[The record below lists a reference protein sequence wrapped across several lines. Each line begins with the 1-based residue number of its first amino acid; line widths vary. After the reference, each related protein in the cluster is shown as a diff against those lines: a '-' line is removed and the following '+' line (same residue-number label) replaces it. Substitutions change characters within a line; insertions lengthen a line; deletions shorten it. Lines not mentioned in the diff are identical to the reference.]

1 VWVQKTD
8 VHASVECLVDG
19 CRGHDDDVEYIRID
33 SLLAVYCLRIWRLG
47 AYKVIGPY
55 SV

>member
-1 VWVQKTD
+1 MD
-8 VHASVECLVDG
+8 VHASPECVLG
-19 CRGHDDDVEYIRID
+19 ECRGHDDDVEYIGID
-33 SLLAVYCLRIWRLG
+33 SLVTVYCLRIWRLG